1 MLRCTKLLTFMP
13 VSLECQLLRRN
24 KTASKEFPTTQ
35 KEQQM
40 NTMNTISLT
49 PEQVRAAAKA
59 NLEAILEI
67 TTTQFGAVEKIAN
80 LQAVAIKSAFEDT
93 VANARALAGA
103 NDVQEFV
110 KLQGSFA
117 QPAYEKAMA
126 YSKGMYEVATQA
138 NANFIKVAERR
149 VAEWNE
155 GVVSFLDQALKN
167 IPGASDAVLPA
178 LKQVIAAGNSAYE
191 NLSKA
196 TKQATEMAEANV
208 AAASESV
215 KGFVAKTR
223 KAA

>member
-1 MLRCTKLLTFMP
+1 
-13 VSLECQLLRRN
+13 
-24 KTASKEFPTTQ
+24 
-35 KEQQM
+35 M
-40 NTMNTISLT
+40 NTLNTISVT
-49 PEQVRAAAKA
+49 PEQVRAAAKT
-59 NLEAILEI
+59 NLEAIIEI
-67 TTTQFGAVEKIAN
+67 ATTQAAAVEKIAN

-93 VANARALAGA
+93 VANVRALTGA

-126 YSKGMYEVATQA
+126 YSKAMYEVATEV
-138 NANFIKVAERR
+138 NTNFVKLTERR

-155 GVVSFLDQALKN
+155 GVVSFIDQALKN
-167 IPGASDAVLPA
+167 IPGASDTVLPA
-178 LKQVIAAGNSAYE
+178 LKQAIAASNSAYE
-191 NLSKA
+191 NLTKA

-208 AAASESV
+208 AAATESV

>member
-1 MLRCTKLLTFMP
+1 MNTL
-13 VSLECQLLRRN
+13 
-24 KTASKEFPTTQ
+24 
-35 KEQQM
+35 
-40 NTMNTISLT
+40 NTMNLT
-49 PEQVRAAAKA
+49 PEQVRAAAKT
-59 NLEAILEI
+59 NLEAILELANA
-67 TTTQFGAVEKIAN
+67 QFAAVEKIAN
-80 LQAVAIKSAFEDT
+80 LQTVAIKSAFEDT

-117 QPAYEKAMA
+117 QPAYEKAIA
-126 YSKGMYEVATQA
+126 YSKGVYEVATQA
-138 NANFIKVAERR
+138 NASFLKVAERR

-178 LKQVIAAGNSAYE
+178 IKQVIAAGNSAYE

>member
-1 MLRCTKLLTFMP
+1 
-13 VSLECQLLRRN
+13 
-24 KTASKEFPTTQ
+24 
-35 KEQQM
+35 M
-40 NTMNTISLT
+40 NTLNTISVT
-49 PEQVRAAAKA
+49 PEQVRAAAKT
-59 NLEAILEI
+59 NPEAIIEI
-67 TTTQFGAVEKIAN
+67 ATTQAAAVEKIAN
-80 LQAVAIKSAFEDT
+80 LQAVAIKSAFEDS
-93 VANARALAGA
+93 VANVRALAGA

-117 QPAYEKAMA
+117 QPAYEKAIA

-138 NANFIKVAERR
+138 NATFVKVAERR

-155 GVVSFLDQALKN
+155 GVVAFLDQALKN

>member
-1 MLRCTKLLTFMP
+1 
-13 VSLECQLLRRN
+13 
-24 KTASKEFPTTQ
+24 
-35 KEQQM
+35 M
-40 NTMNTISLT
+40 NTMNPISLT

-59 NLEAILEI
+59 NLDAILEI
-67 TTTQFGAVEKIAN
+67 TTTQFSAVEKIAN
-80 LQAVAIKSAFEDT
+80 LQAMAMKSAFEDT
-93 VANARALAGA
+93 IANVRALTGA

-117 QPAYEKAMA
+117 QPAYEKAIA

-138 NANFIKVAERR
+138 NATFVKVAERR

-155 GVVSFLDQALKN
+155 GVVAFLDQALRN

-208 AAASESV
+208 AAATETV
-215 KGFVAKTR
+215 KGLAKAK

>member
-1 MLRCTKLLTFMP
+1 
-13 VSLECQLLRRN
+13 
-24 KTASKEFPTTQ
+24 
-35 KEQQM
+35 M
-40 NTMNTISLT
+40 NTMNPISLT
-49 PEQVRAAAKA
+49 PEQVRAAAKT
-59 NLEAILEI
+59 NLEAIIEL
-67 TTTQFGAVEKIAN
+67 TTNQAVVVEKIAN
-80 LQAVAIKSAFEDT
+80 LQAAAIKSAFEDT
-93 VANARALAGA
+93 IANVRALAGV

-138 NANFIKVAERR
+138 NANFVKLAERR
-149 VAEWNE
+149 VAAWNE
-155 GVVSFLDQALKN
+155 GVVSFLDQALRN
-167 IPGASDAVLPA
+167 IPGASETVLPA

-215 KGFVAKTR
+215 NSFVAKTR

>member
-1 MLRCTKLLTFMP
+1 MNSMIRSASPRNRSGPPP
-13 VSLECQLLRRN
+13 V
-24 KTASKEFPTTQ
+24 
-35 KEQQM
+35 
-40 NTMNTISLT
+40 
-49 PEQVRAAAKA
+49 
-59 NLEAILEI
+59 NLDAIIEI

-93 VANARALAGA
+93 VANVRALAGA
-103 NDVQEFV
+103 NDVQECRQAAGLFC
-110 KLQGSFA
+110 
-117 QPAYEKAMA
+117 PARLREGDC

-138 NANFIKVAERR
+138 NATFVKVAERR

-155 GVVSFLDQALKN
+155 GVVSFLDLALRN
-167 IPGASDAVLPA
+167 IPGASDTVLPA